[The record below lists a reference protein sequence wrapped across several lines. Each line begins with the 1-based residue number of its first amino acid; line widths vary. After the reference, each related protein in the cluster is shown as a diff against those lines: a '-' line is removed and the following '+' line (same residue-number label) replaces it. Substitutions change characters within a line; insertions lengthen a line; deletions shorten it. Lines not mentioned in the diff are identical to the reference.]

1 LPGMSS
7 GLAPGNSTI
16 VSAFQSAL
24 LHQAVVVV
32 ALLVLLAIA
41 WSVLK
46 SVQLRSALD
55 AAGGG
60 EGASASGTGAAFAA
74 AVASAGYIPVARYA
88 PAAKAPARPETSVV
102 PEPAGRRLLRISF
115 GLLWVFDGILQG
127 QSSMPLGMTTRVI
140 EPTASA
146 SPHWVQHVAN
156 FGATIWSD
164 HPIAASSASVWIQ
177 LGIGLWLLVAP
188 RGNWSRA
195 AGLASVAW
203 GLIVWV
209 FGEVFGGL
217 FAPGVSWM
225 FGAPGAVLFY
235 CLAGALLVLDEHRW
249 STGQIGRVL
258 LRCLGV
264 FFAAMAVVQALPGR
278 GFWQGRLSGVPS
290 SGTLAAMAKTMAATP
305 QPHYFSSW
313 LNSFGSF
320 VSEHGFGVNLFVVI
334 ALATLALGLL
344 SRRPAVLRW
353 AVVASVVVCLADWVL
368 AEDLGFFGGTGT
380 DPNSMIPLMVLI
392 VASYVALTRATVR
405 GEVLS
410 PELELPANLEPDL
423 GWLSEP
429 EAAVAQR
436 TWRERVRARPVY
448 AFRVIAALSAVAL
461 VLLGAA
467 PMALASLN
475 GQADPIV
482 YRALDG
488 TPSRLDIAAPGFVLH
503 DSAGG
508 VVSLASLRGKV
519 VVLAFL
525 DPVATEGSPVLA
537 QELRRTASLLSS
549 DSGRVEFVGV
559 VSNPLYRSPEAIE
572 AFDQVEGLNS
582 VPNWVYL
589 TGPARRLAGVW
600 KAYQLV
606 THLGAAGSILATN
619 YQAYVIDAAG
629 DERFVFDDN
638 PGPGT
643 AAFEASFAAAL
654 ATSVRQVLTT
664 R

>member
-1 LPGMSS
+1 MSS
-7 GLAPGNSTI
+7 GLAPGISTI

-41 WSVLK
+41 WSALK
-46 SVQLRSALD
+46 SVQLRSAL
-55 AAGGG
+55 AEAGGG
-60 EGASASGTGAAFAA
+60 DASSISGNGAAFATA
-74 AVASAGYIPVARYA
+74 GVGAVHVPAGRS
-88 PAAKAPARPETSVV
+88 PARQETAAD
-102 PEPAGRRLLRISF
+102 PEPAGRRLLRVSF

-140 EPTASA
+140 GPTASA
-146 SPHWVQHVAN
+146 SPNWVQHVAN

-195 AGLASVAW
+195 AGVAGVAW

-235 CLAGALLVLDEHRW
+235 CFAGALLVLDEHRW

-258 LRCLGV
+258 LRSLGL
-264 FFAAMAVVQALPGR
+264 FFIAMAVVQALPGR
-278 GFWQGRLSGVPS
+278 GFWQGRLSGVSS
-290 SGTLAAMAKTMAATP
+290 SGTLASMAKAMAATP

-313 LNSFGSF
+313 LSTFGAF
-320 VSEHGFGVNLFVVI
+320 VSDHGFAVNLFVVI
-334 ALATLALGLL
+334 ALAAVGLGLA
-344 SRRPAVLRW
+344 SKRPSLLRW

-368 AEDLGFFGGTGT
+368 VEDLGFFGGTGT
-380 DPNSMIPLMVLI
+380 DPNSMIPLLVLT
-392 VASYVALTRATVR
+392 VTGYVALTRARVR
-405 GEVLS
+405 SEVLS

-429 EAAVAQR
+429 EPADVPA
-436 TWRERVRARPVY
+436 TWRERVGARPVY
-448 AFRVIAALSAVAL
+448 AFRVLAALSAVAV

-467 PMALASLN
+467 PMALASIN

-488 TPSRLDIAAPGFVLH
+488 TPSRLDVVAPGFVLH
-503 DSAGG
+503 DTAGG
-508 VVSLASLRGKV
+508 IVSLASLRGKV

-525 DPVATEGSPVLA
+525 DPVATLGSPVLA
-537 QELRRTASLLSS
+537 QELRRTASLLSA
-549 DSGRVEFVGV
+549 DTGRVEFVGV
-559 VSNPLYRSPEAIE
+559 VSNPLYRSPEAVE
-572 AFDQVEGLNS
+572 AFDLAEGLDS
-582 VPNWVYL
+582 VWNWIYL
-589 TGPARRLAGVW
+589 SGPARRLSQVW
-600 KAYQLV
+600 KAYRVV
-606 THLGAAGSILATN
+606 THVGAAGSMVAIN
-619 YQAYVIDAAG
+619 YQAFVIDAAG
-629 DERFVFDDN
+629 NERFVFDDN
-638 PGPGT
+638 PGSGT

-654 ATSVRQVLTT
+654 ATAVRQVLTT
-664 R
+664 P